1 MIVYRVV
8 CPKGHEFDGWFRDSS
23 SFDAQVEAGDV
34 ACPYCG
40 ATRVTKALMTPNL
53 AKSGALSPRAKTA
66 AKSELSKA
74 RNQMAKAVRKIRDHV
89 ETHFDYVGPQ
99 FADEARRIHYGESQE
114 RGIYGEAT
122 GKEVKELNEEGVKV
136 APLPELPEKA
146 N

>member
-1 MIVYRVV
+1 MIVYSVV
-8 CPKGHEFDGWFRDSS
+8 CPEGHEFDGWFRDSS

-40 ATRVTKALMTPNL
+40 SAKVAKALSAPNL
-53 AKSGALSPRAKTA
+53 AMSGALSQGRQKA
-66 AKSELSKA
+66 AAGELAKA
-74 RNQMAKAVRKIRDHV
+74 RNQMAKAVRKVREHV
-89 ETHFDYVGPQ
+89 ETHFDYVGPR
-99 FADEARRIHYGESQE
+99 FAEEARRIHYGETRE

-122 GKEVKELNEEGVKV
+122 GAEVKELHDEGVRV